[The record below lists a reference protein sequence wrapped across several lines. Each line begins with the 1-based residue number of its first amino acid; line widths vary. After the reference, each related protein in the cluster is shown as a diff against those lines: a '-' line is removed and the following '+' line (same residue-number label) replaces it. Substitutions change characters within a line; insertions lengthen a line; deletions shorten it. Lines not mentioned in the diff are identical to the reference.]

1 MRLAAELRNLFFL
14 VIGSAL
20 LAVGVALFLAPNKI
34 ASGGTPGMAILLN
47 YLLGLPIGL
56 LMVIVNIPLL
66 LAGWKILGRGF
77 ALRSL
82 GAIILSFVLVDLMRE
97 ILKLEAL
104 SHEPLLAAL
113 YGGVFIGAGVG
124 LVLKGQGS
132 AGGTTIIARLIA
144 ARSRFSSGQVLL
156 AFDFFIIAASVI
168 VFQQIDR
175 ALWSLITIYV
185 TARAVDLILTG
196 GAVSEKIVHITSNQA
211 DLLKERIVEQLGQYG
226 TILQGEGLLGE
237 NKKLIF
243 LTVDARRIALLKE
256 IVRQTDREA
265 FMVVMN
271 ATELLGRGHGL

>member
-1 MRLAAELRNLFFL
+1 MRLAAELCNLFFL

-20 LAVGVALFLAPNKI
+20 LAVGVALFLAPNRI

-77 ALRSL
+77 AFRSL

-97 ILKLEAL
+97 VLKFEAL

-113 YGGVFIGAGVG
+113 YGGILIGAGVG

-144 ARSRFSSGQVLL
+144 ARSRYSSGQVLL
-156 AFDFFIIAASVI
+156 AFDFFIIAASAI

-175 ALWSLITIYV
+175 ALWSLICIYV

-196 GAVSEKIVHITSNQA
+196 GAVSEKIVHITSNRA

-226 TILQGEGLLGE
+226 TILHGEGLLGE

-243 LTVDARRIALLKE
+243 LTVDARRVALLKE
-256 IVRQTDREA
+256 IVRETDGEA

>member
-156 AFDFFIIAASVI
+156 AFDFFIIAASAI